1 MSADNLPKVK
11 GSYRLNA
18 DLSKTSWFRVGG
30 PAQVL
35 FRPEDAEDLAN
46 FLKNKNADL
55 KITILGACSNVIIK
69 DGGID
74 GVTIKLGS
82 NFAKITHDKNI
93 VSIGAGTLCSNAA
106 LYAKINGL
114 GGLEFLTGIPGTIG
128 GSINM
133 NAGCYDGDVSKTLV
147 SAKAIDF
154 DGNLIEFKNE
164 DFGFKYRG
172 HLLPKNLIFIE
183 GVFKSFPS
191 NAEEIGKKITEF
203 NKKREESQ
211 PIRSKT
217 GGSTFKNPPLEKTVQ
232 KAWEL
237 IDKAGCRG
245 LKMGDAQISEK
256 HCNFMINTNNAKAAD
271 LIDLGNKVIDL
282 VKEKTGVTLEWEI
295 KRIGKD

>member
-1 MSADNLPKVK
+1 MSVSNLPKVK

-30 PAQVL
+30 AAEVL
-35 FRPEDAEDLAN
+35 FRPEDAQDLAE
-46 FLKNKNADL
+46 FLKNKDADL
-55 KITILGACSNVIIK
+55 EITILGACSNVIIK
-69 DGGID
+69 DNGIE
-74 GVTIKLGS
+74 GVIIKLGS
-82 NFAKITHDKNI
+82 NFAKINHDKDI
-93 VSIGAGTLCSNAA
+93 IKIGGGTLCSNAA

-114 GGLEFLTGIPGTIG
+114 GGVEFLTGIPGTIG

-133 NAGCYDGDVSKTLV
+133 NAGCYGSDISQILV

-154 DGNLIEFKNE
+154 DGNLIEFNNE

-172 HLLPKNLIFIE
+172 HQLPKNLIFIE
-183 GVFKSFPS
+183 GTFKTFPS
-191 NAEEIGKKITEF
+191 NAEEIGKKIAEF

-217 GGSTFKNPPLEKTVQ
+217 GGSTFKNPPEK

-237 IDKAGCRG
+237 IDQAGCRG
-245 LKMGDAQISEK
+245 LKMGDAQMSEK
-256 HCNFMINTNNAKAAD
+256 HCNFMINNNNAKAAD
-271 LIDLGNKVIDL
+271 LIALGNKVIDL
-282 VKEKTGVTLEWEI
+282 VKEKTGITLEWEI